1 MDLSDT
7 TFMRALEDRILVF
20 DGGMGTSIQ
29 RYTLTADDFG
39 GKEGCNEYLV
49 LTRPSVIQEI
59 HASFFR
65 AGCDAAETDTF
76 GASSIV
82 LAEYALEG
90 RVYEINK
97 RAGELAREVAH
108 GFSTPTRPRYVIG
121 SIGPTTKLPSLG
133 HISYDA
139 MLETLPIGV
148 IHFPGSGI
156 QDNLADKA
164 RRLGIPV
171 MKFGAA

>member
-1 MDLSDT
+1 MAVDLSDT
-7 TFMRALEDRILVF
+7 AFMRALEDRILVF

-65 AGCDAAETDTF
+65 AGCDAVETDTF

-82 LAEYALEG
+82 LAEYGLDG
-90 RVYEINK
+90 MRCS
-97 RAGELAREVAH
+97 RACNNSRRARESAVCC
-108 GFSTPTRPRYVIG
+108 
-121 SIGPTTKLPSLG
+121 
-133 HISYDA
+133 
-139 MLETLPIGV
+139 
-148 IHFPGSGI
+148 
-156 QDNLADKA
+156 
-164 RRLGIPV
+164 
-171 MKFGAA
+171 AAENRQNSA